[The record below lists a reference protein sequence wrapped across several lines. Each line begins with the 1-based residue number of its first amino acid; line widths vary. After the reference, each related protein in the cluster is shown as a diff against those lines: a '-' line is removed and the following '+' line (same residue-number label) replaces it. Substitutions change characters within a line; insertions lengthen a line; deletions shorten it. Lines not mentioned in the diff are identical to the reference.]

1 MQNTCNP
8 IIQCLEYDANL
19 EYKLLLK
26 GYWSKHLNIMK
37 KLALKEVHLKYMK
50 AVDRKHL
57 LTGRDIKDNKIYKRN
72 VCVV

>member
-1 MQNTCNP
+1 
-8 IIQCLEYDANL
+8 
-19 EYKLLLK
+19 
-26 GYWSKHLNIMK
+26 MK

-57 LTGRDIKDNKIYKRN
+57 LIGRDIKDNKIYKRN

>member
-1 MQNTCNP
+1 
-8 IIQCLEYDANL
+8 
-19 EYKLLLK
+19 
-26 GYWSKHLNIMK
+26 MK